1 MTMAIMT
8 NTNCEVCQS
17 RKKRNFCDDI
27 NTACRRAEGQKAEE
41 EERLRELGY
50 SVAGQQIR
58 KKSVADF
65 KNIVADCGKIWILYV
80 AG

>member
-8 NTNCEVCQS
+8 DTNCEACQS

-50 SVAGQQIR
+50 SVAGQRIR
-58 KKSVADF
+58 K
-65 KNIVADCGKIWILYV
+65 N
-80 AG
+80 